1 MFAILLINVK
11 RHGYFCISILHLFL
25 VFILFALPCFAQKK
39 YEVAGIIKDSAT
51 KEVMPFVGISILDS
65 AQNIVVNLETDAD
78 GKFKTTLPN
87 GKYTLLTQWIGYKNK
102 SVPFKVAGK
111 NITDWEILIV
121 EDKAGI
127 TLSEIVVRAKEN
139 PAYRIIRLANEN
151 RKKNNR
157 LIPYMQ
163 FTAYHKLSVQLD
175 GLDKKFFEQRL
186 VKPAKEKLLKTL
198 VDSTFTDTSRT
209 SMVVFIRESVTD
221 NYVKAPNMR
230 KEILKASRSSGSFDQ
245 ETMNFLSLA
254 NLDLNFYENYVTILD
269 KSFMSPIADGCF
281 AFCVYEQLDTI
292 IHAPGDSTYRIRVYA
307 KTPRDLV
314 FHGII
319 EINSKTWAL
328 TKLDLT
334 VPDKANINFIENL
347 NTKQEFEYVNGY
359 YVPKRFESSMGI
371 RQKYKG
377 YGVSART
384 VSYFFDY
391 KFDNPKPN
399 SFFDGELFAL
409 DENAKKIAEDD
420 TTFWNKY
427 RKDTLSKKEK
437 LGFGLIDTLATL
449 NFVQIYI
456 KTYRFLSSGRIR
468 LGKYLAIGP
477 FYTLASLNGL
487 EGLRVRLGVKTTSAV
502 KKLFVYTYA
511 AYGFKDK
518 QWKYQGLADYEFST
532 QPWLLLGYSHTRDIE
547 TPGIQGFT
555 LAQTNIL
562 APFFRRTDLE
572 GLNYY
577 TENKIYFKTR
587 PVNGI
592 DLTLNALTKTFEPS
606 YPFLFE
612 YKEKGTTTF
621 RTTYFNAELQLEGR
635 FSFKEKFMGKGR
647 DRVVIANKYPVIYT
661 TLSAGIRNVWGSD
674 FEYQKIS
681 IAVTQRVRTPPFG
694 FIRYYASSGKLF
706 GTVPFPLLHVLKG
719 NVTFIHLSD
728 GFNLMNVNEFV
739 ADRYSTLIM
748 EHHLEGIIMNRIPVL
763 KWLKLRE
770 FWTLHIAEGSLTP
783 ANRAMTLVSLQPLR
797 APSGLYI
804 EAGCGIEN
812 ILKVLRVDFVWR
824 LTNRIPNRAN
834 FGVQIQAAVSF

>member
-1 MFAILLINVK
+1 VK
-11 RHGYFCISILHLFL
+11 NFIYTCIVPGLFFCFTLLHL
-25 VFILFALPCFAQKK
+25 PCSAQKK
-39 YEVAGIIKDSAT
+39 YDIAGVVKDSAT
-51 KEVMPFVGISILDS
+51 KELMPFVGISILDS
-65 AQNIVVNLETDAD
+65 VQNIVVNLESDAD
-78 GKFKTTLPN
+78 GKFKTNLPN
-87 GKYTLLTQWIGYKNK
+87 GRYTLLTQWVGYKNK
-102 SVPFKVAGK
+102 SMPFKVTGK
-111 NITDWEILIV
+111 NMDNLEVLIS

-127 TLSEIVVRAKEN
+127 TLSEIVIRAKEN

-157 LIPYMQ
+157 LVPYMQ
-163 FTAYHKLSVQLD
+163 FTAYNKLSAQLD

-186 VKPAKEKLLKTL
+186 IKPAKQKLLNVL
-198 VDSTFTDTSRT
+198 ADSTFTDTSRT

-221 NYVKAPNMR
+221 NYAKAPNMR

-292 IHAPGDSTYRIRVYA
+292 IHAPGDSTYRIKVYA

-314 FHGII
+314 FHGFI
-319 EINSKTWAL
+319 EINSKNWAL

-334 VPDKANINFIENL
+334 VPDKANINFIEKL

-377 YGVSART
+377 YGVSAKT
-384 VSYFFDY
+384 VSYFSEY

-409 DENAKKIAEDD
+409 DENAKNISEND
-420 TTFWNKY
+420 TTFWGKY
-427 RKDTLSKKEK
+427 RTDTLSKKEK

-449 NFVQIYI
+449 NFVQVYI
-456 KTYRFLSSGRIR
+456 KTYKFLSSGRIR
-468 LGKYLAIGP
+468 LGKYFAIGP
-477 FYTLASLNGL
+477 FYTIASMNAL
-487 EGLRVRLGVKTTSAV
+487 EGVRVRLGIKTTEKV
-502 KKLFVYTYA
+502 KKLFVYTYG
-511 AYGFKDK
+511 AYGFKDQ

-555 LAQTNIL
+555 AAQTNIL
-562 APFFRRTDLE
+562 APFFRRTDLL

-587 PVNGI
+587 PANGI
-592 DLTLNALTKTFEPS
+592 ELTLNALTKSFEPS
-606 YPFLFE
+606 YSFE
-612 YKEKGTTTF
+612 YQYTENGSTELRK
-621 RTTYFNAELQLEGR
+621 TYFNAEAQLDAR
-635 FSFKEKFMGKGR
+635 LSFKEKFIGKGR

-661 TLSAGIRNVWGSD
+661 NVSVGLRNIWGSD
-674 FEYQKIS
+674 FEYQKAS
-681 IAVTQRVRTPPFG
+681 ITITQRLRTPPFG
-694 FIRYYASSGKLF
+694 FIRYYASSGKVF

-719 NVTFIHLSD
+719 NVTFIHISD
-728 GFNLMNVNEFV
+728 GFNLMNINEFV
-739 ADRYSTLIM
+739 ADRYSMLIM
-748 EHHLEGIIMNRIPVL
+748 EHHLDGIIMNRIPVL

-770 FWTLHIAEGSLTP
+770 FWTLHVAEGSLTP
-783 ANRAMTLVSLQPLR
+783 ANKAMTVTSLRPLQ
-797 APSGLYI
+797 APNGFYV

-812 ILKVLRVDFVWR
+812 ILKVLRIDFVWR
-824 LTNRIPNRAN
+824 LTNRIPNKAN

>member
-1 MFAILLINVK
+1 MHFLSGLVLGCILL
-11 RHGYFCISILHLFL
+11 S
-25 VFILFALPCFAQKK
+25 LPCFAQKK
-39 YEVAGIIKDSAT
+39 YEIKGIIKDSTT
-51 KEVMPFVGISILDS
+51 KEVMPFVGISVLDS
-65 AQNIVVNLETDAD
+65 AQNILLNLESNED
-78 GKFKTTLPN
+78 GKFKVSLSS
-87 GKYTLLTQWIGYKNK
+87 GRYTLLTQWIGYKNK
-102 SVPFKVAGK
+102 NIPLKVVGK
-111 NITDWEILIV
+111 DIEDLEILIS

-127 TLSEIVVRAKEN
+127 TLSEVIVRAKEN

-157 LIPYMQ
+157 LIPYMK
-163 FTAYHKLSVQLD
+163 FTAYNKLSVQLD
-175 GLDKKFFEQRL
+175 GLDKKFFDQKL
-186 VKPAKEKLLKTL
+186 IKPAKQKLLNVL
-198 VDSTFTDTSRT
+198 ADPNFSDTSRT
-209 SMVVFIRESVTD
+209 SMVIFIRESVTE
-221 NYVKAPNMR
+221 NYVKVPNMR
-230 KEILKASRSSGSFDQ
+230 KEILKAGRSSGSFDQ

-292 IHAPGDSTYRIRVYA
+292 IHAPGDSTYRIKVYA

-347 NTKQEFEYVNGY
+347 NTKQEFQYVDGY

-377 YGVSART
+377 YGMSART
-384 VSYFFDY
+384 VSHFSEYSFD
-391 KFDNPKPN
+391 DPKPK

-409 DENAKKIAEDD
+409 SDSAKKISEND

-427 RKDTLSKKEK
+427 RMDTLSKKEQ
-437 LGFGLIDTLATL
+437 LGFGLIDTLSTL
-449 NFVQIYI
+449 NFVQVYI

-468 LGKYLAIGP
+468 LGKYFAIGP
-477 FYTLASLNGL
+477 FYTLASLNSL
-487 EGLRVRLGVKTTSAV
+487 EGLRVRLGIKTTSNV
-502 KKLFVYTYA
+502 KKLYIYTYA
-511 AYGFKDK
+511 AYGFKDQ
-518 QWKYQGLADYEFST
+518 QWKYHGLADYEFST

-555 LAQTNIL
+555 MAQTNIL

-577 TENKIYFKTR
+577 TENRVYFKTR
-587 PVNGI
+587 PSNGI
-592 DLTLNALTKTFEPS
+592 ELTLSALTKTFEPS
-606 YPFLFE
+606 YSFAFE
-612 YKEKGTTTF
+612 YTENNVKEL
-621 RTTYFNAELQLEGR
+621 RSTYFNTELQLNAR

-647 DRVVIANKYPVIYT
+647 DRVVIANKYPVVYT
-661 TLSAGIRNVWGSD
+661 NMNVGLKNIWGSD
-674 FEYQKIS
+674 FEYQKAN
-681 IAVTQRVRTPPFG
+681 IAITQRLRTPPFG
-694 FIRYYASSGKLF
+694 FIRYYVESGKVF
-706 GTVPFPLLHVLKG
+706 GTIPFPLLHILKG
-719 NVTFIHLSD
+719 NVTFIHVSD

-739 ADRYSTLIM
+739 ADRYSVLIM
-748 EHHLEGIIMNRIPVL
+748 EHHLDGIIMNRIPVL

-770 FWTLHIAEGSLTP
+770 FWTLHVAEGELSP
-783 ANRAMTLVSLQPLR
+783 ANKAMTVTSLAPLQ
-797 APSGLYI
+797 APNGFYV
-804 EAGCGIEN
+804 EAGVGLEN

-824 LTNRIPNRAN
+824 LTNRIPNKAN
-834 FGVQIQAAVSF
+834 FGVQIQAALSF

>member
-1 MFAILLINVK
+1 MFVNCSLHVK
-11 RHGYFCISILHLFL
+11 NFIQTCIVSGLFL
-25 VFILFALPCFAQKK
+25 VFFLLHLPCSAQKK
-39 YEVAGIIKDSAT
+39 YEVAGTIKDSAT
-51 KEVMPFVGISILDS
+51 KELMPFVGISILDS
-65 AQNIVVNLETDAD
+65 AQNIILSLESDAD
-78 GKFKTTLPN
+78 GKFKTNLPS
-87 GKYTLLTQWIGYKNK
+87 GRYTLLTQWVGYKNK
-102 SVPFKVAGK
+102 NIPFKVMGK
-111 NITDWEILIV
+111 SIDNLEILIS

-127 TLSEIVVRAKEN
+127 TLSEIVIRAKEN

-157 LIPYMQ
+157 LVPYMQ
-163 FTAYHKLSVQLD
+163 FTAYNKLSAQLD
-175 GLDKKFFEQRL
+175 GLDRKFFEQRL
-186 VKPAKEKLLKTL
+186 IKPAKQKLLNVL
-198 VDSTFTDTSRT
+198 ADSNFTDTSRT
-209 SMVVFIRESVTD
+209 SMVVFIRESVTE
-221 NYVKAPNMR
+221 NYAKAPNMR

-254 NLDLNFYENYVTILD
+254 NLNLNFYENYVTILD

-292 IHAPGDSTYRIRVYA
+292 IHAPGDSTFRIKVYA

-314 FHGII
+314 FHGFI

-334 VPDKANINFIENL
+334 VPDKANINFIEKL
-347 NTKQEFEYVNGY
+347 NTKQEFQFINGY

-377 YGVSART
+377 YGVSAKT
-384 VSYFFDY
+384 VSYFSEY

-409 DENAKKIAEDD
+409 DENAKNISEND
-420 TTFWNKY
+420 TVFWGKY
-427 RKDTLSKKEK
+427 RADTLSKKEK

-468 LGKYLAIGP
+468 LGKYFAIGP
-477 FYTLASLNGL
+477 FYTLASYNNL
-487 EGLRVRLGVKTTSAV
+487 EGIRVRLGIKTTDKV

-511 AYGFKDK
+511 AYGFKDQ

-532 QPWLLLGYSHTRDIE
+532 QPWLLLGFSHTRDIE

-555 LAQTNIL
+555 SAQTNIL
-562 APFFRRTDLE
+562 APFFRRTDLL

-577 TENKIYFKTR
+577 TENKIYLKTR
-587 PVNGI
+587 PANGVE
-592 DLTLNALTKTFEPS
+592 LTLNALTKTFEPS
-606 YPFLFE
+606 YSFAFQYTENNITEL
-612 YKEKGTTTF
+612 
-621 RTTYFNAELQLEGR
+621 RNIYFNTELQLDSR
-635 FSFKEKFMGKGR
+635 FSFKEKFIGKGR

-661 TLSAGIRNVWGSD
+661 NVSVGLKNIWGSD
-674 FEYQKIS
+674 FDYQKAS
-681 IAVTQRVRTPPFG
+681 IAVTQRLRTPPFG
-694 FIRYYASSGKLF
+694 FIRYYASSGKVF

-719 NVTFIHLSD
+719 NVTFIHISD
-728 GFNLMNVNEFV
+728 GFNLMNINEFV
-739 ADRYSTLIM
+739 ADRYSMLIM
-748 EHHLEGIIMNRIPVL
+748 EHHLDGIIMNRIPVL

-770 FWTLHIAEGSLTP
+770 FWTLHVAEGSLTP
-783 ANRAMTLVSLQPLR
+783 ANKAMTVTSLRPLQ
-797 APSGLYI
+797 APNGFYV

-812 ILKVLRVDFVWR
+812 ILKVLRIDFVWR
-824 LTNRIPNRAN
+824 LTNRIPGKAN